1 MLRSRT
7 VNALRDLAAKG
18 YSIRRIVRETGLA
31 RNTVR
36 KYLRGSPEHLP
47 RKKRR
52 SKLDPFKQQILH
64 WMEVDHLFNCETM
77 LVRLRRMGYQGGSS
91 ILRDFVHPYRPAKQG
106 RVPVLRYE
114 TGPGEQMQIDWGE
127 FTYEEKGRRRR
138 LYGFTAILSYS
149 RMRFVCFFKR
159 CDTTSLLRGLM
170 AALQYFGGL
179 PQRVLTDRMKSV
191 LVSVEDGQPQ
201 WNSRYEDFMS
211 SVGMI
216 PRVCKPYTPQTKGK
230 VERTISVIKQSF
242 WPGVSFTDLHDLN
255 DQAKAWCD
263 HHNSRSNRT
272 TGVPPVDRLLEELL
286 APLPRGFAW
295 ERFIAETRRVSWD
308 GYVSYDG
315 VLYGLP
321 GGAAGTDV
329 EVAAWGGQLSVWK
342 AGRLL
347 VCHLVRPRSG
357 ALVPHPD
364 QFKDVLSASEVRR
377 RPAPLGHLVETSPI
391 VDRSLGDYDRLFQ
404 EVAA

>member
-1 MLRSRT
+1 

-36 KYLRGSPEHLP
+36 KYLRGSFEPLS

-52 SKLDPFKQQILH
+52 SKLDPFKAQILH
-64 WMEVDHLFNCETM
+64 WMEVDHLFNCQTM
-77 LVRLRRMGYQGGSS
+77 LVRLRGIGYQGGGS
-91 ILRDFVHPYRPAKQG
+91 ILRDFVQPYRQAKQG
-106 RVPVLRYE
+106 RVPVIRCE
-114 TGPGEQMQIDWGE
+114 TDPGEQMQIDWGE
-127 FTYEEKGRRRR
+127 FIYEEAGVRRR
-138 LYGFTAILSYS
+138 LYGFAAILSYS

-170 AALQYFGGL
+170 EALQYFGGL
-179 PQRVLTDRMKSV
+179 PKRVLTDRMKSI
-191 LVSVEDGQPQ
+191 LVRVEDGQAQ

-230 VERTISVIKQSF
+230 VERTISVIKQGF
-242 WPGVSFTDLHDLN
+242 WPGISFSDLHDLN
-255 DQAKAWCD
+255 EQAKAWCD
-263 HHNSRSNRT
+263 HRNSSVHRT
-272 TGVPPVDRLLEELL
+272 TGVPPEDRLVEESLM
-286 APLPRGFAW
+286 PLPHGFAW
-295 ERFIAETRRVSWD
+295 ERFIAEGRRVSWD

-321 GGAAGTDV
+321 AGSAGTAV
-329 EVAAWGGQLSVWK
+329 QVAARGGELSIWREGQLVV
-342 AGRLL
+342 R
-347 VCHLVRPRSG
+347 HLVRPRSG
-357 ALVPHPD
+357 AIVPHPD
-364 QFKDVLSASEVRR
+364 QFKDIPTASELRR
-377 RPAPLGHLVETSPI
+377 RPAPLGHLVHASRI
-391 VDRSLGDYDRLFQ
+391 VDRSLGDYDQLFG